1 MEISSVP
8 PSHTR
13 TMLVEPPTSTL
24 DNVLK
29 GQEKLMTKLSKLE
42 AAQQTT
48 ASRGWQ
54 RSDGQRPTMAP
65 PRNMAPLPDW
75 SPDDQPR
82 CFACNEFGHMGRT
95 CPRVVRYSPDRQC
108 TCV

>member
-1 MEISSVP
+1 MLFLDWGLKEETPMEIASVP

-13 TMLVEPPTSTL
+13 TMLVDPPTSTL

-29 GQEKLMTKLSKLE
+29 GQEKLMTKLAKLE

-54 RSDGQRPTMAP
+54 RSDGQRPMAP

-75 SPDDQPR
+75 SPDGQPR
-82 CFACNEFGHMGRT
+82 CSLVTNVVTWGA
-95 CPRVVRYSPDRQC
+95 RVRG
-108 TCV
+108 